1 MDINKVGAAILI
13 IVFTLL
19 SGFGDSKGFV
29 LSAKVWESGR
39 LVWQEAVKASIG
51 YGFGILMYWL
61 AIRYLN
67 QFGIVSPE
75 IQTLGWFVVTI
86 VGVAMFSGDFLKW
99 QIIDRV
105 VAICVLA
112 GVGWLLFR
120 TGG

>member
-1 MDINKVGAAILI
+1 MDINKAGAVILI

-61 AIRYLN
+61 AIRSLN

-86 VGVAMFSGDFLKW
+86 VGVAMFSGDFPKW

>member
-1 MDINKVGAAILI
+1 MDINKAGAVILI
-13 IVFTLL
+13 VVFTLL

-61 AIRYLN
+61 AIRSLN

-86 VGVAMFSGDFLKW
+86 VGVAMFSGDFFNW
-99 QIIDRV
+99 QIVDRV
-105 VAICVLA
+105 VALCVLV

>member
-86 VGVAMFSGDFLKW
+86 VGVAMFSGDFFKW
-99 QIIDRV
+99 QIVDRV
-105 VAICVLA
+105 VALCVLV

>member
-1 MDINKVGAAILI
+1 MDINKAGAVILI
-13 IVFTLL
+13 VVFTLL

-86 VGVAMFSGDFLKW
+86 VGVAMFSGDFFKW
-99 QIIDRV
+99 QIVDRV

>member
-1 MDINKVGAAILI
+1 MDINKAGAVILI
-13 IVFTLL
+13 VVFTLL

-86 VGVAMFSGDFLKW
+86 VGVAMFSGDFFNW
-99 QIIDRV
+99 QIVDRV
-105 VAICVLA
+105 VALCVLV